1 MWPIFIKNE
10 EEQLRSE
17 NKTTE
22 RVLWLLDVLIM
33 FGLFSFYN
41 SGPKWAIFLDL
52 IMGSVYVALRV
63 LTHKITSIL
72 KYHERRYLIDLV
84 KEIDLIDQEKQWE
97 RERENIEVFNDK

>member
-17 NKTTE
+17 NKTTD
-22 RVLWLLDVLIM
+22 RVLWLLDAAIS
-33 FGLFSFYN
+33 FGLFSFYYY
-41 SGPKWAIFLDL
+41 GPDWAIFLDV
-52 IMGSVYVALRV
+52 IMVSVYVALRV
-63 LTHKITSIL
+63 LTHKITNIL

-97 RERENIEVFNDK
+97 RERKNIEVLNDK